1 MRLGAGADTV
11 SIGIRAI
18 MIYLLDNPPVYKR
31 LRKEVDDFYVNIPSG
46 EITYQQCL
54 SLPYL
59 QAVVKES
66 GRMYPSIVYQIP
78 RYVPA
83 EGIKIAGYNIPPGTA
98 AGMSA
103 MAMNRS
109 KEIFGGDANTF
120 RPERWLENETR
131 AKQMEAFLATVY
143 SITILLIQFGYG
155 SRTCIGKNIALVE
168 MNKYIAQLIRH
179 FDFEFVNK
187 ERPYF
192 IKSMWFA
199 LQKEMYV
206 RFTQR

>member
-18 MIYLLDNPPVYKR
+18 IIYLLDNPTVYKQ
-31 LRKEVDDFYVNIPSG
+31 LQKEVDDFYKNNISSG

-83 EGIKIAGYNIPPGTA
+83 EGIKITGYDIPPGTA
-98 AGMSA
+98 AGISA

-109 KEIFGGDANTF
+109 KEIFGSDANRF
-120 RPERWLENETR
+120 RPERWLKNELR
-131 AKQMEAFLATVY
+131 AKQMDALLSTVY
-143 SITILLIQFGYG
+143 SILILLMSVWI
-155 SRTCIGKNIALVE
+155 
-168 MNKYIAQLIRH
+168 
-179 FDFEFVNK
+179 
-187 ERPYF
+187 
-192 IKSMWFA
+192 W
-199 LQKEMYV
+199 
-206 RFTQR
+206 